1 VRSLIRVVTSSE
13 SSARDAAAIG
23 GGVPS
28 RALMQRAGAAAAA
41 EVMLRYRD
49 ALSAGVLVLAG
60 PGNNGGDAWVV
71 ARALSAAGAR
81 VRVVEPVVAKT
92 PDATAERALALPTLD
107 PAHVVSGEVPEAFD
121 CGEQLIV
128 DGLLGTGATG
138 EPRGLIADALAAARS
153 MRARG
158 AIIVALDIPS
168 GLDAT
173 TGEGDALSADL
184 TLTMGT
190 MKRAHV
196 LNREVCGGIAVLDI
210 GLGPYVDVGDG
221 APMLVDELWAA
232 PRIPVIA
239 PSAHKGT
246 RKKLAIIGGASGM
259 AGAAIL
265 AARAALR
272 SGVGMVKLIVSHES
286 LPAVQEAEPHALAA
300 LWPDTD
306 KAFEHDVKSW
316 ADAVV
321 IGPGLGR
328 QKPSQ
333 ELLERALRC
342 WTGPT
347 LLDADAITL
356 FEGRVSALSDRLGAR
371 PALLTPHAAE
381 FGRLAGR
388 TVHDVLATRFDVG
401 REISTALRAAVLLK
415 GTPTVITSAD
425 GQRLVSATGTPA
437 LATAGSGDVLSGI
450 AGTLLA
456 QLGDPFVAGAI
467 GAWIHGRAAERVPA
481 TPEGSV
487 RGIALDDVIAELR
500 DAWRFDER
508 PTRYPV
514 LAELPNLGG
523 AR

>member
-1 VRSLIRVVTSSE
+1 
-13 SSARDAAAIG
+13 
-23 GGVPS
+23 
-28 RALMQRAGAAAAA
+28 
-41 EVMLRYRD
+41 
-49 ALSAGVLVLAG
+49 
-60 PGNNGGDAWVV
+60 
-71 ARALSAAGAR
+71 
-81 VRVVEPVVAKT
+81 
-92 PDATAERALALPTLD
+92 
-107 PAHVVSGEVPEAFD
+107 
-121 CGEQLIV
+121 
-128 DGLLGTGATG
+128 
-138 EPRGLIADALAAARS
+138 
-153 MRARG
+153 
-158 AIIVALDIPS
+158 
-168 GLDAT
+168 
-173 TGEGDALSADL
+173 
-184 TLTMGT
+184 
-190 MKRAHV
+190 
-196 LNREVCGGIAVLDI
+196 
-210 GLGPYVDVGDG
+210 
-221 APMLVDELWAA
+221 
-232 PRIPVIA
+232 
-239 PSAHKGT
+239 
-246 RKKLAIIGGASGM
+246 M

-487 RGIALDDVIAELR
+487 RGIALDDVIAELQ